1 MMLAPDPAVPHRDE
15 LLDGDRV
22 AELLSGRLL
31 DGEPVEA
38 CRRKFAKYRVGDGLR
53 VVYRIV
59 AGGREHHVAA
69 RGFAPG
75 ASAVAYHRALSAAVP
90 APPLRPVVH
99 VPELDAVFWTF
110 PNDRRLSTLPL
121 LAGRSGTLD
130 RLVGR
135 ARVTPRLV
143 AYSAERSASA
153 ECATEDGRVLA
164 YAKVHTGD
172 VAERERR
179 RLEDARAAE
188 SDCLHVPRV
197 IGTSALDGALA
208 VEAVPGR
215 SLEELDESELPDA
228 LRRLGCALAM
238 LHDRAPLP
246 SDRFE
251 RLDIERLAKAVSVI
265 ARARPDAGPGAAELL
280 ARLLGDLGDAAG
292 PHVYLH
298 GDANLRNAIFDD
310 DRVTLIDF
318 EDASAGPAAAD
329 LGQVLARLRAARLT
343 DAITATTETELAAA
357 AARGLRRDPRDA
369 ARALAAL
376 AHGRLR
382 ARPRRAPRRQ
392 PRAAVAAREPPPAAG
407 GRMTV
412 RPPLL
417 FYCQHSVGLGHLTRS
432 YALCAHLAEW
442 FRVVLV
448 CGGSLPEEIDPPPGV
463 EIVALP
469 PLGVGAGSRF
479 VSHDPR
485 FTVERAWAVRGELL
499 LRTLRTLRPGVVFV
513 ELFPFGRAKFAREL
527 VPLLELAREGGAMT
541 ACSLRDILVTGR
553 DNQAGHDERACR
565 LANAH
570 LDAILVHS
578 DPRFAR
584 LEETFAPAGELT
596 VPVRYTGFVVGNGL
610 PRRRGARA
618 PCRGLGR
625 RRPGRRA
632 AAERG
637 DRGAADRHRPADAR
651 DRRAADAG

>member
-1 MMLAPDPAVPHRDE
+1 M
-15 LLDGDRV
+15 
-22 AELLSGRLL
+22 
-31 DGEPVEA
+31 
-38 CRRKFAKYRVGDGLR
+38 
-53 VVYRIV
+53 
-59 AGGREHHVAA
+59 
-69 RGFAPG
+69 
-75 ASAVAYHRALSAAVP
+75 
-90 APPLRPVVH
+90 
-99 VPELDAVFWTF
+99 
-110 PNDRRLSTLPL
+110 
-121 LAGRSGTLD
+121 
-130 RLVGR
+130 
-135 ARVTPRLV
+135 
-143 AYSAERSASA
+143 
-153 ECATEDGRVLA
+153 LA

-208 VEAVPGR
+208 VEAVAGR
-215 SLEELDESELPDA
+215 SLEALDESELPDA
-228 LRRLGCALAM
+228 LRRLGCALAT
-238 LHDRAPLP
+238 LHERSPLP
-246 SDRFE
+246 SERFE

-343 DAITATTETELAAA
+343 GAIDVDDRGRARRR

-369 ARALAAL
+369 PRALAAL

-382 ARPRRAPRRQ
+382 ARARRAPRRQ
-392 PRAAVAAREPPPAAG
+392 PRAAVAAREPPAAAG
-407 GRMTV
+407 GRMTT

-448 CGGSLPEEIDPPPGV
+448 CGGSLPEEIDPPAGV

-553 DNQAGHDERACR
+553 DDQAGHDERACR

-596 VPVRYTGFVVGNGL
+596 VPVRYTGFVVGTHRDPG
-610 PRRRGARA
+610 RGSGGSSSRPAAGSSASR
-618 PCRGLGR
+618 CCGR
-625 RRPGRRA
+625 RSRRSGSAPACRCARSPGR
-632 AAERG
+632 
-637 DRGAADRHRPADAR
+637 
-651 DRRAADAG
+651 